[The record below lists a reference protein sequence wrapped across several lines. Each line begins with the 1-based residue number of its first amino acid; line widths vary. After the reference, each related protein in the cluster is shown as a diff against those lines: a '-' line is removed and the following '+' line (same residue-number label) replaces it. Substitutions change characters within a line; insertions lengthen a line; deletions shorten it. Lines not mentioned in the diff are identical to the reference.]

1 MFALTLVLG
10 TLVVGTITFSAL
22 LIVMAVN
29 HATETLQA
37 ALAAAVEQVRVNKI
51 EDLVAAWDE

>member
-29 HATETLQA
+29 RAVETLQA
-37 ALAAAVEQVRVNKI
+37 SLTVAVEQVRVNKI
-51 EDLVAAWDE
+51 EDPVAQWDE

>member
-29 HATETLQA
+29 RAVETLQTS
-37 ALAAAVEQVRVNKI
+37 LTAAVEQVRVNKI
-51 EDLVAAWDE
+51 EDLVAQWDE